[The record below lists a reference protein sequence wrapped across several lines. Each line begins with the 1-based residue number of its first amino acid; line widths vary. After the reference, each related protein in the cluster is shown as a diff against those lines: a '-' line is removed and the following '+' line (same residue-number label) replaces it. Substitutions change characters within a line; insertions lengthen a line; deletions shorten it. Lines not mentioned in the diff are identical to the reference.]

1 MRVKKDLKDL
11 AATDLDFPAGTKL
24 CIDDNLCPYYR
35 GLWNETKKLWNKKKM
50 FSYFS

>member
-11 AATDLDFPAGTKL
+11 AATDLDFPAETKL

-35 GLWNETKKLWNKKKM
+35 GLWNETKKLWNKKKI